1 MLILVLNAGSSSLK
15 FNVVDMATENSL
27 ADGIAERIGLA
38 EGFIRWTINGEKGRL
53 ERDMKDHKDALGSI
67 MAELQKS
74 VLKNQTVGGVGHRV
88 AHGGPNFGTP
98 ELVTP
103 AVLREIEDLAF
114 YAPLHNPANAMGIRT
129 AQEFFPGVP
138 QVAVFD
144 TAFHQTMPDYA
155 YTYGLPHELAEK
167 LGLRRYG
174 FHGTSHAYVAQR
186 TADLL
191 GRPLE
196 SLKIITCHLGNGSSI
211 TAVKHGKS
219 VDTSM
224 GLTPLEGVIMGS
236 RCGNVDAGALV
247 TLMEK
252 EGLDAKGLNNI
263 LNKKSGLLGISGIS
277 SDCRDIEDAM
287 ATNDRARLT
296 HEVLCY
302 GVLKYVGAYAAAM
315 DGVDAVTFTAG
326 IGENGPALRSWIC
339 NRLTFL
345 GARLDEDV
353 NQKRLK
359 TDRLISTPDS
369 RIALAVVPTNEEL
382 MIARDTARLATK

>member
-53 ERDMKDHKDALGSI
+53 ERDMKDHKDALASI

-382 MIARDTARLATK
+382 MIARDTARLAAK

>member
-219 VDTSM
+219 MDTSM

-345 GARLDEDV
+345 GARLDENV

-382 MIARDTARLATK
+382 MIARDTARLAAK